1 MSKERFVAVAE
12 TLTRGLLREAIGYR
26 VEQAIPYLK
35 GTVGFMVEAPL
46 LWIRYSRFP
55 ILFVACDRTES
66 DVLATIVRQ
75 LEIARATEFFALL
88 IVVPPR
94 DGASGREADE
104 LRQIVADSVYRHDFV
119 VLDREHLAS
128 IIARNSSKRLIEIVL
143 EQGTELSTLSPYVVR
158 GPVPGSMFFGRESE
172 IKRISQT
179 ILRGNHAVVGGR
191 RIGKSSV
198 LLRLKRLLGDDPRY
212 RPIYLDCE
220 ARFDYEG
227 FFDGLADHADRP
239 ASGDPLQFQR
249 IASALREQDR
259 LPVFLLDEIDEL
271 LAYDADRRP
280 SGQLFKAFRAASHEG
295 ICRFVFSGSRTLH
308 HHLGDANSPFFNFCE
323 TVVLGRLQERSVAE
337 IIRKPMQQLGVEL
350 PDEEQLVLR
359 LIELTSCH
367 PNIAQWLC
375 DRLIRSSVGRRI
387 TTAALEDLA
396 TTPEFHEYYVGTAWS
411 DATSIEKLIT
421 LLIEDHR
428 FDEES
433 VRQKLIDCGLPLDPR
448 LIRQSL
454 DVLQLYS
461 VIERDGS
468 HYRFGMSQ
476 YPRIVRESG
485 VAAAQLDFLAA
496 EVLKQCS

>member
-1 MSKERFVAVAE
+1 VAVAE

-26 VEQAIPYLK
+26 VEQSIPYLK

-55 ILFVACDRTES
+55 ILFVAYDRTDS

-94 DGASGREADE
+94 DASGREADE
-104 LRQIVADSVYRHDFV
+104 LREKVNDSVYRQDFV

-172 IKRISQT
+172 IKTISQT
-179 ILRGNHAVVGGR
+179 LQRSNHAVVGGR

-198 LLRLKRLLGDDPRY
+198 LLSLKRRLGDSPRY

-227 FFDGLADHADRP
+227 FFDGLAEPAGRP
-239 ASGDPLQFQR
+239 AIGDPLQFQR
-249 IASALREQDR
+249 LASSLREQDR

-271 LAYDADRRP
+271 LAYDAQRQP
-280 SGQLFKAFRAASHEG
+280 PGQLFKVFRAASHEG
-295 ICRFVFSGSRTLH
+295 VCRFIFSGSRTLH
-308 HHLGDANSPFFNFCE
+308 HHLNDPQSPFFNFCE
-323 TVVLGRLQERSVAE
+323 TVGLGRLQERSVAE

-350 PDEEQLVLR
+350 PDEDRLVLR

-367 PNIAQWLC
+367 PNIAQWMC

-387 TTAALEDLA
+387 TSDALEGLA

-411 DATSIEKLIT
+411 DATSVEKLISM
-421 LLIEDHR
+421 LIEDQR
-428 FDEES
+428 FDDGS
-433 VRQKLIDCGLPLDPR
+433 VRKKLVECGLPLDPR
-448 LIRQSL
+448 LVRQSL
-454 DVLQLYS
+454 DVLRLYS
-461 VIERDGS
+461 LIERDGS
-468 HYRFGMSQ
+468 QYRFGMSQ

-485 VAAAQLDFLAA
+485 VAAAQLESLAA